1 MLVEKI
7 PDRGWIPLYTLFK
20 VGKISAATKL
30 QKLIFLIQTEGKI
43 DGYKFFKHHYGPYSE
58 ELVVDVQAFSKSL
71 DLIDVQVI
79 EGTKYPYYEYS
90 PTAKGIETIQEI
102 AAKLSLEDLKRADK
116 IINKY
121 KNKNYKE
128 LTEYIYKQY
137 VIPEQTF
144 ETLYSSLSADLVS
157 LDNIW
162 EKYYKD
168 DCPASLLILAVVEYS
183 SKALEKLKT
192 TKDPVVRGVCVSSIS
207 ELTAK
212 IVDLT
217 SSLQTSKDCPF
228 SFKTLLTEIS
238 DHINF
243 LDNYCGKNNIL
254 PDILDIDFSDFM
266 SEEELQRLEK
276 TLAET
281 QPSELMY

>member
-1 MLVEKI
+1 
-7 PDRGWIPLYTLFK
+7 
-20 VGKISAATKL
+20 
-30 QKLIFLIQTEGKI
+30 
-43 DGYKFFKHHYGPYSE
+43 
-58 ELVVDVQAFSKSL
+58 
-71 DLIDVQVI
+71 VI

-217 SSLQTSKDCPF
+217 SILQTSKDCPF